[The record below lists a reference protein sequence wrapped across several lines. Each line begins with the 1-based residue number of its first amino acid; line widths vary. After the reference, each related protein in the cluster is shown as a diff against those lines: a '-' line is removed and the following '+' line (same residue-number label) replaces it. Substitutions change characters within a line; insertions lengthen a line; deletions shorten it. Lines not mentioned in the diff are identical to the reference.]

1 MSDPLPP
8 FDLAQALDR
17 CAKCWWGASLVLK
30 CLGFAAGACI
40 ALLPAEPVPFIVAAC
55 TILAELAM
63 YRSDAV
69 KATAQLLRRKLD
81 LQDSFGW
88 PIPNTELSDLVVR
101 YPASVKARAKSHP
114 VTEAYFAS
122 DEPPGPTR
130 ALQNVSESAW
140 WTKHLSETMAG
151 ICLTVLI
158 IGIVGALVVVI
169 VALQTTSAH
178 NAQVNVARIV
188 TGFLMLLLSMG
199 TIRLTLGYAGL
210 AKKAANSEAAA
221 DRALQAQTTEQ
232 LDAFRIMY
240 DYHITRALGPIIPT
254 WIWKLR
260 QEELN
265 QTWKLHRAKPTPP
278 R

>member
-88 PIPNTELSDLVVR
+88 PIP
-101 YPASVKARAKSHP
+101 K
-114 VTEAYFAS
+114 
-122 DEPPGPTR
+122 
-130 ALQNVSESAW
+130 
-140 WTKHLSETMAG
+140 
-151 ICLTVLI
+151 
-158 IGIVGALVVVI
+158 
-169 VALQTTSAH
+169 
-178 NAQVNVARIV
+178 
-188 TGFLMLLLSMG
+188 
-199 TIRLTLGYAGL
+199 
-210 AKKAANSEAAA
+210 
-221 DRALQAQTTEQ
+221 
-232 LDAFRIMY
+232 
-240 DYHITRALGPIIPT
+240 IPT